1 MIVIFDFSISPIG
14 HNATHPIFISDF
26 PQNARYPFELQRKKV
41 AFSIAGKGNLLRFG
55 FSPAPAP
62 RTLHPG
68 TSFARWTSSTVLC
81 PLAAV
86 HFALRSRQT
95 LCPFENNLFHRTYLC
110 RSRLAEAEGRS
121 FFAERCRHPGGG
133 FAPCSAGSARIS
145 LAHGRILSK
154 LRFGFSAPP
163 VFPCAN
169 RLCSLGSVPSLG
181 FGGARFARLRFSI
194 LDVPFGLF
202 PCSHPA
208 ALFPMGFASM
218 RPLRPKLPPSWGSM
232 QISDLWILRFETHF
246 HFRILAGFGIALCRL
261 RVLGPSRWLPVD
273 GESVRTRFPPG
284 SIVSWRLCAPVLC
297 FCLCPPKFCASRFG
311 KSRSMEKEFPSC
323 FVWFFRVL
331 RRVSAGTAPEAAIFP
346 LCLCRSIVGFFRS
359 SGCCVLRVFR
369 ASAPAL
375 PPIPASPEEFRF
387 QGFLLIGRAASLAL
401 LLGLPP
407 AVFSPSD
414 DFFEL
419 PLSRSLMQPLC
430 CIRIKHTLS
439 RLLRSQF
446 PEAVGTLPLAISAFS
461 PFAIGSAP
469 FPFSC
474 LYYSM
479 PFAVCQQESFCVYL
493 LCIYN
498 YLRALPTSK
507 FP

>member
-1 MIVIFDFSISPIG
+1 MQLHQFLFRPSHKMLVILSNCKEKRLPFPLLERATSCVLVSLLLLRLGLCTLGHPSHAGHRVRSSARLPLSIS
-14 HNATHPIFISDF
+14 
-26 PQNARYPFELQRKKV
+26 L
-41 AFSIAGKGNLLRFG
+41 FG
-55 FSPAPAP
+55 PVRPCVP
-62 RTLHPG
+62 LKT
-68 TSFARWTSSTVLC
+68 TSSIGPISVG
-81 PLAAV
+81 LALPKRKAG
-86 HFALRSRQT
+86 
-95 LCPFENNLFHRTYLC
+95 P
-110 RSRLAEAEGRS
+110 
-121 FFAERCRHPGGG
+121 FFAERCRHPGGI

-163 VFPCAN
+163 VFPYAN

-261 RVLGPSRWLPVD
+261 SGLGAIPLAVGGRRIRAYPFSSGVHRFLAPLRPCPLFLPLPAEILRFAFRKKQVYGKRVPV
-273 GESVRTRFPPG
+273 VF
-284 SIVSWRLCAPVLC
+284 
-297 FCLCPPKFCASRFG
+297 
-311 KSRSMEKEFPSC
+311 
-323 FVWFFRVL
+323 FVWFLGVL
-331 RRVSAGTAPEAAIFP
+331 RRVSAGTAPEATIFP

-387 QGFLLIGRAASLAL
+387 QGFLLIGRAASLAF

-419 PLSRSLMQPLC
+419 PLSRSLYATPLLHPYQTHAVKALARSISGSRRHATAGDLGLFS
-430 CIRIKHTLS
+430 IRHWKRPLS
-439 RLLRSQF
+439 FFLSIL
-446 PEAVGTLPLAISAFS
+446 
-461 PFAIGSAP
+461 
-469 FPFSC
+469 
-474 LYYSM
+474 
-479 PFAVCQQESFCVYL
+479 
-493 LCIYN
+493 
-498 YLRALPTSK
+498 
-507 FP
+507 

>member
-1 MIVIFDFSISPIG
+1 MKKKGCLFHCWKGQPLALMVSLLLLRLGLCILGHPSHAGHRVRSSARLPLSIS
-14 HNATHPIFISDF
+14 
-26 PQNARYPFELQRKKV
+26 L
-41 AFSIAGKGNLLRFG
+41 FG
-55 FSPAPAP
+55 PVRPCVP
-62 RTLHPG
+62 LKT
-68 TSFARWTSSTVLC
+68 TSSIGPISVG
-81 PLAAV
+81 LALPKRKAG
-86 HFALRSRQT
+86 
-95 LCPFENNLFHRTYLC
+95 P
-110 RSRLAEAEGRS
+110 

-133 FAPCSAGSARIS
+133 FCAV
-145 LAHGRILSK
+145 
-154 LRFGFSAPP
+154 LR
-163 VFPCAN
+163 
-169 RLCSLGSVPSLG
+169 G
-181 FGGARFARLRFSI
+181 FGAYFSSPWAYPQQTAFRVFRSPCLSLCQPALFLGKRSI
-194 LDVPFGLF
+194 PWLWRCAFCAVSVFDSGRSLWLF
-202 PCSHPA
+202 PRSHPA

-261 RVLGPSRWLPVD
+261 SGLGAIPLAAGGRRIRAYPFSSGVHRFLAPLRPCPLFLPLPAEILRFAFRKKQVYGKRVPV
-273 GESVRTRFPPG
+273 VF
-284 SIVSWRLCAPVLC
+284 
-297 FCLCPPKFCASRFG
+297 
-311 KSRSMEKEFPSC
+311 
-323 FVWFFRVL
+323 FVWFLGVL

-439 RLLRSQF
+439 RLLRGQF

-479 PFAVCQQESFCVYL
+479 PFVVCQQESFCVYL

-498 YLRALPTSK
+498 
-507 FP
+507 

>member
-1 MIVIFDFSISPIG
+1 MGVSSANCVSGFPLPLSFPKPTGSVSWE
-14 HNATHPIFISDF
+14 AFHPLSLAVRTLRSFGFRFWTF
-26 PQNARYPFELQRKKV
+26 PLGC
-41 AFSIAGKGNLLRFG
+41 SIAATR
-55 FSPAPAP
+55 P
-62 RTLHPG
+62 
-68 TSFARWTSSTVLC
+68 
-81 PLAAV
+81 
-86 HFALRSRQT
+86 
-95 LCPFENNLFHRTYLC
+95 PF
-110 RSRLAEAEGRS
+110 
-121 FFAERCRHPGGG
+121 
-133 FAPCSAGSARIS
+133 
-145 LAHGRILSK
+145 
-154 LRFGFSAPP
+154 
-163 VFPCAN
+163 
-169 RLCSLGSVPSLG
+169 
-181 FGGARFARLRFSI
+181 
-194 LDVPFGLF
+194 
-202 PCSHPA
+202 
-208 ALFPMGFASM
+208 FPMGFASM
-218 RPLRPKLPPSWGSM
+218 RFLRPKLSPSRGSM

-261 RVLGPSRWLPVD
+261 SGLGAIPLAAGGRRIRAYPFSSGVHRFLAPLRPCPLFLPLPAEILRFAFRKKQVYGKRVPV
-273 GESVRTRFPPG
+273 VF
-284 SIVSWRLCAPVLC
+284 
-297 FCLCPPKFCASRFG
+297 
-311 KSRSMEKEFPSC
+311 
-323 FVWFFRVL
+323 FVWFLGVL
-331 RRVSAGTAPEAAIFP
+331 RRVSADTAPEAAIFP

-439 RLLRSQF
+439 RLLRGQF

-498 YLRALPTSK
+498 YLRALLTSK

>member
-1 MIVIFDFSISPIG
+1 MPK
-14 HNATHPIFISDF
+14 
-26 PQNARYPFELQRKKV
+26 RK
-41 AFSIAGKGNLLRFG
+41 AG
-55 FSPAPAP
+55 P
-62 RTLHPG
+62 
-68 TSFARWTSSTVLC
+68 
-81 PLAAV
+81 
-86 HFALRSRQT
+86 
-95 LCPFENNLFHRTYLC
+95 
-110 RSRLAEAEGRS
+110 

-133 FAPCSAGSARIS
+133 FCAV
-145 LAHGRILSK
+145 
-154 LRFGFSAPP
+154 LR
-163 VFPCAN
+163 
-169 RLCSLGSVPSLG
+169 G
-181 FGGARFARLRFSI
+181 FGAYFSSPWAYPQQTAFR
-194 LDVPFGLF
+194 VFRS
-202 PCSHPA
+202 PCLSLCQP
-208 ALFPMGFASM
+208 ALFLGKRSIPWLWRCAFCAVSVFDSGRSLWAVPM
-218 RPLRPKLPPSWGSM
+218 
-232 QISDLWILRFETHF
+232 Q
-246 HFRILAGFGIALCRL
+246 
-261 RVLGPSRWLPVD
+261 
-273 GESVRTRFPPG
+273 PPG
-284 SIVSWRLCAPVLC
+284 RPFPYGVCVHAP
-297 FCLCPPKFCASRFG
+297 F
-311 KSRSMEKEFPSC
+311 
-323 FVWFFRVL
+323 
-331 RRVSAGTAPEAAIFP
+331 APEASAVLGFYADFGSVDSALRSAFP
-346 LCLCRSIVGFFRS
+346 LPNSRWIWNRALQTFGSWGHPVGCRWTENPCVPIFLRGPSFPGASAPLSSVSAFARRNSALRVSEKAGLWKKSSRRVFCLVSRGPPPRLCRHCARGGDLSAMPVSFNCRVLPIFWMLR
-359 SGCCVLRVFR
+359 LRVFR

-387 QGFLLIGRAASLAL
+387 QGFLLIGRAASLAF

-439 RLLRSQF
+439 RLLRGQF

>member
-1 MIVIFDFSISPIG
+1 MGVSSANCVSGFPPPLSFPVPTGSVSWE
-14 HNATHPIFISDF
+14 AFHPL
-26 PQNARYPFELQRKKV
+26 ALAVRV
-41 AFSIAGKGNLLRFG
+41 LRGFG
-55 FSPAPAP
+55 FRFWTFPLGCSHAATRPPFSLWGLRPCALCA
-62 RTLHPG
+62 R
-68 TSFARWTSSTVLC
+68 SFRRLGVLC
-81 PLAAV
+81 R
-86 HFALRSRQT
+86 FRI
-95 LCPFENNLFHRTYLC
+95 C
-110 RSRLAEAEGRS
+110 
-121 FFAERCRHPGGG
+121 G
-133 FAPCSAGSARIS
+133 FCASKRIPISEFS
-145 LAHGRILSK
+145 LDLES
-154 LRFGFSAPP
+154 
-163 VFPCAN
+163 
-169 RLCSLGSVPSLG
+169 
-181 FGGARFARLRFSI
+181 RFADF
-194 LDVPFGLF
+194 
-202 PCSHPA
+202 
-208 ALFPMGFASM
+208 
-218 RPLRPKLPPSWGSM
+218 
-232 QISDLWILRFETHF
+232 
-246 HFRILAGFGIALCRL
+246 

-284 SIVSWRLCAPVLC
+284 SIVSWRLCALVLC

-311 KSRSMEKEFPSC
+311 KSRSMEKEFPSF

-439 RLLRSQF
+439 RLLRGQF

-493 LCIYN
+493 LCVYN
-498 YLRALPTSK
+498 
-507 FP
+507 